1 MDSASKIDTVD
12 IYSASMV
19 NRGTIAL
26 AMELDF
32 DQSSVVALVVD
43 VAKQVAMD
51 RFVVVELLAEEVAE
65 VSIVLLVDI
74 FYSTDCANGQIDGIF
89 SNLQFEN
96 VIHFEIPFI
105 SIKWRRRSRRWCHM

>member
-32 DQSSVVALVVD
+32 DQSSAVALVVD

-51 RFVVVELLAEEVAE
+51 RFVVAALLAVEVVV
-65 VSIVLLVDI
+65 VSIVLMVDI
-74 FYSTDCANGQIDGIF
+74 FYSTDCANGKID
-89 SNLQFEN
+89 
-96 VIHFEIPFI
+96 
-105 SIKWRRRSRRWCHM
+105 